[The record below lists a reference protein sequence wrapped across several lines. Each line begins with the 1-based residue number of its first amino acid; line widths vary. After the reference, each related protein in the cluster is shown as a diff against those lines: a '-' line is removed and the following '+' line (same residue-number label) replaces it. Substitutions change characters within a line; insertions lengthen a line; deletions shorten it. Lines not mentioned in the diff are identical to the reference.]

1 MALSDQ
7 VADHTSTPLPERLLS
22 SLAVLIAV
30 LMVILDMTVVNVA
43 LPDMMGALGAT
54 PDQITWVLT
63 SYIVAEA
70 IVIPMSGFLSE
81 RFGRK
86 NVLVASVA
94 GFVVASMLCGQSSTL
109 FQMVLF
115 RLLQGAFGAS
125 VVPLSQATM
134 VDSYDAQSRGKAMA
148 VWGIGVLLGPIMGP
162 TVGGFITDHLGWQ
175 WVFYINLPI
184 GIVNLVLLALYIRPT
199 KAMRVPI
206 DWLGAAL
213 LAIGVGS
220 LQMLLDRGNVEDW

>member
-1 MALSDQ
+1 MAPSDQ
-7 VADHTSTPLPERLLS
+7 VSDRAHAPFIEKILS
-22 SLAVLIAV
+22 STAVLLAV

-70 IVIPMSGFLSE
+70 IIIPMSGFLAE

-86 NVLVASVA
+86 QVLTVSVA
-94 GFVVASMLCGQSSTL
+94 GFVIASMLCGQSHTL
-109 FQMVLF
+109 FQMVVF

-134 VDSYDAQSRGKAMA
+134 VDTFDAQSRGKAMA
-148 VWGIGVLLGPIMGP
+148 IWGIGVLLGPIMGP

-184 GIVNLVLLALYIRPT
+184 GIINLALIAAYIKHTEHRRQ
-199 KAMRVPI
+199 K
-206 DWLGAAL
+206 
-213 LAIGVGS
+213 
-220 LQMLLDRGNVEDW
+220 LQSS